1 MKRYKVDYTKRARAQ
16 LLDLYRYIA
25 GEADPHVALAF
36 VRRIENQCERL
47 DAFPLRGTQ
56 RDDLMPRLR
65 TLSFERRVVI
75 GYVVEDESVWIV
87 GVSYGGR
94 RLDGAFERHD

>member
-1 MKRYKVDYTKRARAQ
+1 MKRYKVDYTERARAQ

-25 GEADPHVALAF
+25 GEADPHVARAF
-36 VRRIENQCERL
+36 VRRIESQCERL
-47 DAFPLRGTQ
+47 DVFPMRGTP
-56 RDDLMPRLR
+56 RDDLMPGLR

-75 GYVVEDESVWIV
+75 GYLIEGDAVWIV

-94 RLDGAFERHD
+94 DLSGVFERSS